1 MRKQKFI
8 STERHDCL
16 LIWIN
21 DCRLQWEKKCKVQ
34 SVSASSSLGPAN
46 DIHNQVQYENFD
58 NFGNNNIHSV
68 ESSSSISVLPLHS
81 YTNEY
86 QVSNSSYSGSSDVS
100 NSVSF
105 PHDTTVSLH
114 DGSCSDAHLWSSKNL
129 TRKLSLYLSPFV
141 FDFLSVVEVLKQ
153 CTNV

>member
-1 MRKQKFI
+1 MWFINSEKQNLI
-8 STERHDCL
+8 STVTRL

-21 DCRLQWEKKCKVQ
+21 VCQWQWEKKCKVQ
-34 SVSASSSLGPAN
+34 SIAASSGLGPTN
-46 DIHNQVQYENFD
+46 DIQNQVQYGNFD

-100 NSVSF
+100 NLVSF
-105 PHDTTVSLH
+105 PLDTTVSLH
-114 DGSCSDAHLWSSKNL
+114 AGSCSGAHVWSAKDLS
-129 TRKLSLYLSPFV
+129 RKLPIYISPFV
-141 FDFLSVVEVLKQ
+141 FDFLSVVEVLK
-153 CTNV
+153 